1 MKKKFCLALCRN
13 TLEDLYRAKKQSK
26 KKNHTPVLLIKIFN
40 ENNNIS
46 VLIRSKQFSNQLEKM
61 SSLFCC
67 ACVWQKPY
75 YTGTNYSHNTIN
87 YVRQGIPYERF

>member
-1 MKKKFCLALCRN
+1 MMKKKFFLALCRK
-13 TLEDLYRAKKQSK
+13 TLEDLYRAKKQSKK

-67 ACVWQKPY
+67 ACV
-75 YTGTNYSHNTIN
+75 
-87 YVRQGIPYERF
+87 